1 MDRSDEYQKV
11 RSLEPGRAR
20 TMLGAHAMQTQGRIA
35 IA

>member
-1 MDRSDEYQKV
+1 MEQSDECQKV

-20 TMLGAHAMQTQGRIA
+20 TISGAHATQTQGRIA